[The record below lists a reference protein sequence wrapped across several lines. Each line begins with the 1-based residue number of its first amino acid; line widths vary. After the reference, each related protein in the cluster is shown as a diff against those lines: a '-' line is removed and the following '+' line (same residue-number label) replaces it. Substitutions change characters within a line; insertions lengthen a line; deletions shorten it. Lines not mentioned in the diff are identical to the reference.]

1 MNEALLNVKQTIC
14 DHPLITITI
23 IGVII
28 RLLMMPIT
36 LVYDSNYW
44 AIVIRNIET
53 GNGLYELEG
62 YYYTPV
68 WGYVLGLVSA
78 FQSAFL
84 SLGEMGIRSVEA
96 LPVELPAMFLTAT
109 VTSVSF
115 LYSVKFPLLIVDL
128 ILSYLVYVLIKEVT
142 DDERKAVI
150 GFGLTFICPSMLAAT
165 MGVGMP
171 DGISAMFLILT
182 ILLIRHD
189 QPFFAGMCYSVSVLN
204 KFFPAFLFFIIIAY
218 MISKDMDDKKKMRN
232 NLILA
237 IAGGVLMSLIVF
249 LPQLLDGN
257 IASAFQFLSDRSGMS
272 SGESSL
278 ESLTGYGR
286 LLLYSLVIIA
296 SLWMSYDLIKN
307 RTEDLFR
314 KFMIYCLTVIGLCF
328 LYPPATQY
336 LVVMTPVVAYF
347 AVVESKKYFKCW
359 LLLSV
364 GGFFMTY
371 ASTGTTLL
379 PLAVYT
385 NMFNVTDVV
394 NFFNMTVTEII
405 GPINGFMIIYFI
417 TAVVQYSG
425 IVLTLWYIYNDH
437 FRKNNN
443 KQESSTENDNNIDTE
458 DVS

>member
-1 MNEALLNVKQTIC
+1 MTNGALLKVKQTIC
-14 DHPLITITI
+14 DHPLIAII
-23 IGVII
+23 VIGVII
-28 RLLMMPIT
+28 RLLMMPVT

-44 AIVIRNIET
+44 AIVIRNMET
-53 GNGLYELEG
+53 GNGLYKLEG

-68 WGYVLGLVSA
+68 WGYLLGLISA

-96 LPVELPAMFLTAT
+96 LPVELPTMYLTAT

-115 LYSVKFPLLIVDL
+115 LYSIKIPLLIVDL
-128 ILSYLVYVLIKEVT
+128 ILSYLMYTLIKEVT
-142 DDERKAVI
+142 EDERKAVI

-165 MGVGMP
+165 MGVAMP
-171 DGISAMFLILT
+171 DGISALFLILT

-189 QPFFAGMCYSVSVLN
+189 QPFFAGMCYSISVLN
-204 KFFPAFLFFIIIAY
+204 KFFPAFLFFVIVAY
-218 MISKDMDDKKKMRN
+218 MISKNMDDRKRIRN

-237 IAGGVLMSLIVF
+237 TAGGLLMSLIIF
-249 LPQLLDGN
+249 LPQLLDGD
-257 IASAFQFLSDRSGMS
+257 ISRCFQFLSDRSGFG
-272 SGESSL
+272 SGEPLL

-307 RTEDLFR
+307 RSDDQFH

-336 LVVMTPVVAYF
+336 LVVMVPFIVYF
-347 AVVESKKYFKCW
+347 IVCESGKFFKCW
-359 LLLSV
+359 LLLST

-371 ASTGTTLL
+371 ASTGTTLF

-385 NMFNVTDVV
+385 DMFSVTDVV

-405 GPINGFMIIYFI
+405 GPINGFMIFYFI
-417 TAVVQYSG
+417 TAVIQYSG
-425 IVLTLWYIYNDH
+425 IVLTLWYIYNDQ

-443 KQESSTENDNNIDTE
+443 EQSSSTESND
-458 DVS
+458 

>member
-1 MNEALLNVKQTIC
+1 
-14 DHPLITITI
+14 
-23 IGVII
+23 
-28 RLLMMPIT
+28 
-36 LVYDSNYW
+36 
-44 AIVIRNIET
+44 
-53 GNGLYELEG
+53 
-62 YYYTPV
+62 
-68 WGYVLGLVSA
+68 
-78 FQSAFL
+78 
-84 SLGEMGIRSVEA
+84 
-96 LPVELPAMFLTAT
+96 
-109 VTSVSF
+109 
-115 LYSVKFPLLIVDL
+115 
-128 ILSYLVYVLIKEVT
+128 
-142 DDERKAVI
+142 
-150 GFGLTFICPSMLAAT
+150 
-165 MGVGMP
+165 MP
-171 DGISAMFLILT
+171 DGMSAMFLILT
-182 ILLIRHD
+182 ILLIRHYL
-189 QPFFAGMCYSVSVLN
+189 PFFAGMCYSVSVLN
-204 KFFPAFLFFIIIAY
+204 KFFPAFLFFVIIAY

-237 IAGGVLMSLIVF
+237 MAGGILMSVIIF

-272 SGESSL
+272 SGESFL

-307 RTEDLFR
+307 RTEDQFR

-347 AVVESKKYFKCW
+347 AVVESKKYIKCW

-417 TAVVQYSG
+417 TAIVQYLG
-425 IVLTLWYIYNDH
+425 IVLALWYIYNDH

-443 KQESSTENDNNIDTE
+443 RQESSTKNDNNIDTE